1 MKSNQTRREFLKAG
15 SNALALAALVPNTFA
30 EENIPVKKRPLKK
43 GYMMSTFPKGKGNL
57 SWLEKFQM
65 LKDAG
70 FDGAEP
76 PSHVDPKEILKARDA
91 TGLAIASVV
100 AGPHTRAMSAAAPS
114 TRSKGADGLKQAL
127 RDAKVYGASS
137 VLCVAGLVN
146 ENTSYADAWQRTREE
161 IGKCIPMAEALG
173 VKIAVENVWNN
184 FLLSPLEAARFVDE
198 FNSPAVGWHF
208 DVGNVISIGWPE
220 QWIQILGQRIQKVH
234 IKEFSRKKMNEE
246 GLRKGFEVEY
256 LAGDNDWPA
265 VMKAFD
271 AVGYNGWCILEP
283 ACGPCQEKLSPEEFL
298 KKVSTD
304 LDKIL
309 AS

>member
-1 MKSNQTRREFLKAG
+1 MKSNQSRREFLKV
-15 SNALALAALVPNTFA
+15 SSSALALATLAPSGFTA
-30 EENIPVKKRPLKK
+30 EIIPAKKRPLKK
-43 GYMMSTFPKGKGNL
+43 GFMMSAFPKGGRDL

-65 LKDAG
+65 LKAAG

-76 PSHVDPKEILKARDA
+76 PSHLNPKEILKAREA

-100 AGPHTRAMSAAAPS
+100 AGPHTRAMSASVPS
-114 TRSKGADGLKQAL
+114 VRSKGAEGLKQAL
-127 RDAKVYGASS
+127 RDAEIYGASS
-137 VLCVAGLVN
+137 VLCVAGHVD
-146 ENTSYADAWQRTREE
+146 ENASYAETWDRTREE
-161 IGKCIPMAEALG
+161 IGKCIPLAEALG

-184 FLLSPLEAARFVDE
+184 FLLSPLEAARYVDE
-198 FNSPAVGWHF
+198 FNSAAVGWHF
-208 DVGNVISIGWPE
+208 DVGNVIATGWPE
-220 QWIQILGQRIQKVH
+220 QWIQILGQRIQKIH

-246 GLRKGFEVEY
+246 GLRKGFAVEY
-256 LAGDNDWPA
+256 LEGDNDWPA

-271 AVGYNGWCILEP
+271 AIGYNGWCIVEP

-298 KKVSTD
+298 KKVSAD